1 MQIVWICTKI
11 CETLKSVEMTVKI
24 FNITHKPCRLFGS
37 DDIVTIN
44 AGRSVANSR
53 SKDGN
58 LAQSDLEWLEKN
70 TLSDATGDNISEF
83 NRYCNEM
90 TAIYWVW
97 KNYDKVGNPDFVGF
111 MHYRRH
117 FILMDKL
124 KFQDSYE
131 KTLGLTKENLE
142 RLTEQYDLITPPFV
156 QIKKSCISQNFGTLG
171 KNKVREVIGIAL
183 DIIKVRYPS
192 DYEKVVS
199 ILQGHNTGSFYNM
212 FIMKKEL
219 FFEYCEWIFP
229 ILFDLDKKL
238 GRDNYGDG
246 QERSIGWTAEMLTSI
261 FIYIKS
267 KDFSHKEV
275 LVFNQ
280 DPSCS
285 CTLKNFIIA
294 CLKLPFAKEKKRQ
307 KYKGR
312 IYNYILQE
320 RYGN

>member
-1 MQIVWICTKI
+1 MRI
-11 CETLKSVEMTVKI
+11 KI

-37 DDIVTIN
+37 DEIITIN
-44 AGRSVANSR
+44 AGRSVASSR
-53 SKDGN
+53 SKDGS

-117 FILMDKL
+117 FILVDKL

-142 RLTEQYDLITPPFV
+142 RLTEQYDLITLPFV
-156 QIKKSCISQNFGTLG
+156 CTG
-171 KNKVREVIGIAL
+171 KNKFIDCIGNEYCTQGGNRIRQAIDIAVDFIKKRSPDDAKEVEA
-183 DIIKVRYPS
+183 
-192 DYEKVVS
+192 
-199 ILQGHNTGSFYNM
+199 ILHGHQTGSFCNM

-238 GRDNYGDG
+238 GHENYEDG
-246 QERSIGWTAEMLTSI
+246 QERCVGWTAEMLTSI
-261 FIYIKS
+261 FIYMKS
-267 KDFSHKEV
+267 RSLLHKEV
-275 LVFNQ
+275 LVFNR
-280 DPSCS
+280 DPNSKCS
-285 CTLKNFIIA
+285 MRKFVSA
-294 CLKLPFAKEKKRQ
+294 CLKLPFMKGHKYK